1 MQAFLLGG
9 SMSTRKKTKWNCLYC
24 KTNTQ
29 YEHFFLCNDVWSK
42 IYNSDKGMIC
52 VLCCEKKLGRKLEKK
67 DFTSAF
73 INSPKYGKK
82 SLLLLE
88 RIK

>member
-1 MQAFLLGG
+1 
-9 SMSTRKKTKWNCLYC
+9 MSTRKKTKWNCLYC
-24 KTNTQ
+24 ETNTQ

-88 RIK
+88 RLNK